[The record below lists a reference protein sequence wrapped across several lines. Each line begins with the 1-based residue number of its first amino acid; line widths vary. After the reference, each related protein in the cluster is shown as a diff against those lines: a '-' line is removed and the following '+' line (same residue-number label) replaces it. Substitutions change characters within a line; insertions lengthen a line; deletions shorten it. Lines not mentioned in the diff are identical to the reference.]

1 MSKHID
7 FTDEIELLETTL
19 GYMKDAIGNLEDVPY
34 YKYLKDRWEDDI
46 KEVQE
51 RLDELHNMQ
60 NNQWEEERRHE
71 INEYWG
77 NVI

>member
-1 MSKHID
+1 MMD
-7 FTDEIELLETTL
+7 YEDEIELLETTL
-19 GYMKDAIGNLEDVPY
+19 KYMEDAVDEIKDVPY
-34 YKYLKDRWEDDI
+34 YKSLADRWEDDI